1 VRRLIVAVALAMV
14 VPSVAMAQAGPRGA
28 PPTPEQ
34 RAELE
39 GRVIQRFIQQTGA
52 ELGLAAEQTVQ
63 LETLFREQM
72 TARRQVA
79 RSASEL
85 RRRLQQAVQTG
96 TTSEAQ
102 FARMLSELET
112 LRNREHELEVRE
124 QARLAELL
132 TPKQR
137 AILAVNWFRMQ
148 ENMREVMSRRDGS
161 SPRHH

>member
-1 VRRLIVAVALAMV
+1 VRRLIVIVALAMV

-85 RRRLQQAVQTG
+85 RRRLQQAVQAG

-102 FARMLSELET
+102 FARMLSELES